1 MRRACILL
9 LVAFLWNEVR
19 WVGQTQASCMKK
31 KKDINNQANV
41 VQWWLIL
48 YLLIVFAVALATP
61 TS

>member
-1 MRRACILL
+1 MHHAYISVCLWHSCGMRLDGWTKGPVC
-9 LVAFLWNEVR
+9 E
-19 WVGQTQASCMKK
+19 

-48 YLLIVFAVALATP
+48 YLLIVFAAALATP

>member
-1 MRRACILL
+1 MGGLKVL
-9 LVAFLWNEVR
+9 YV
-19 WVGQTQASCMKK
+19 K

-48 YLLIVFAVALATP
+48 YLLIVFAAALATP